1 MAEEQKPEGKK
12 WNMDRVRQE
21 VYDAR
26 TKMFVVAKVLETGS
40 LNPSEHPDW
49 VLVIKSL
56 LRDLTKNTQRVSEL
70 LGEDAVVEEEGDS
83 NQQPTQ

>member
-1 MAEEQKPEGKK
+1 MTEQQKPEGKK
-12 WNMDRVRQE
+12 WDMERVRQE

-40 LNPSEHPDW
+40 LNPAEHPEW

-56 LRDLTKNTQRVSEL
+56 LTDLKKNAQKVDEL
-70 LGEDAVVEEEGDS
+70 LGGEAVLEEGAAS
-83 NQQPTQ
+83 QQQTE